1 MTSGTRTGPC
11 GHQDRQQRDAT
22 AFLDARIEAR
32 LDLFEADLSTY
43 GDLADCVG
51 ELTLG
56 ILHDARQVRAGI
68 AGPVK
73 LADDVRMRTLARR
86 WSDRLTDAIALY
98 RDREQAVA
106 IVVQLGGCL
115 AYAAVHDAPLSRD
128 TIARAVRSLSE

>member
-1 MTSGTRTGPC
+1 MTRETRTGPC

-22 AFLDARIEAR
+22 AFLDARVEAR
-32 LDLFEADLSTY
+32 LDLFEADLSTH

-56 ILHDARQVRAGI
+56 ILHDARRVRADI
-68 AGPVK
+68 AGPT

-115 AYAAVHDAPLSRD
+115 AYAAVHDAPLSRE
-128 TIARAVRSLSE
+128 TIARAVRALAA